1 MKSTITKHSIAKSF
15 SNAAHSYDSVASLQ
29 RAVGIKLLA
38 HLPTLPNDSILDLG
52 CGTGYFL
59 KKITETCV
67 SSNILGIDLAE
78 GMVKYAQRK
87 CTNDKTLLVC
97 ADAEFLPLKSESMS
111 LVFSSMALQWCANLT
126 AVFAEAMRI
135 LKPGGTLGFSVPGPK
150 TLTELKASWKQVDS
164 HVHVNDFI
172 DLIAIEQMAKAVGF
186 SSNTYTETR
195 IMHYQKLSKLMA
207 ELKALGASNLNS
219 TRLAGLTGRSKIQSV
234 ITKYEYF
241 RDSNGLL
248 PATWQVYYV
257 VLSKPK

>member
-1 MKSTITKHSIAKSF
+1 MKSIITKRAIAQSF
-15 SNAAHSYDSVASLQ
+15 SNAAHSYDAVASLQ
-29 RAVGIKLLA
+29 RSVGVKLLA
-38 HLPTLPNDSILDLG
+38 YLPKLPNDNILDLG

-59 KKITETCV
+59 KKLSEECE
-67 SSNILGIDLAE
+67 SRNILGIDLAE
-78 GMVKYAQRK
+78 GMVQHTQRV
-87 CTNDKTLLVC
+87 CDSDKILLIC
-97 ADAEFLPLKSESMS
+97 ADAEFLPLKPESVS
-111 LVFSSMALQWCANLT
+111 LIFSSMALQWCANLQ

-150 TLTELKASWKQVDS
+150 TLGELKASWKQVDS

-186 SSNTYTETR
+186 SINTYTETR
-195 IMHYQKLSKLMA
+195 IMHYEKLSKLMT

-234 ITKYEYF
+234 ITNYECF